1 MVMTRLAGA
10 IDGVIGVDTHR
21 DTLAAAA
28 TDPVGGLLAQTSV
41 RTDAAGYRQ
50 LFEFAQ
56 AQVPGRRCWAVEGA
70 GSYGAGLAAFLQAH
84 GERVVEAGQPK
95 RPPRRSGAKS
105 DALDAV
111 RAARE
116 ALTQDHPLTPRRR
129 GDREALRVLLA
140 ARQSAC
146 AAKVSA
152 INQLKALIV
161 GAPEELRAELRGLT
175 TRHQI
180 ARCARFRDRPAR
192 SLEHRMTD
200 RVLRSTAQRIQL
212 LAFEAAG
219 LRAELERLVAAVAPW
234 LLELPGVGPISAAQ
248 VLVSWSHAG
257 RLRSEAAFAALAGA
271 NPIPASSGQVIRHR
285 LNRSGD
291 RQLNRALHAVVVAR
305 LRDDPDT
312 RAYAAR
318 RTSEGKSSRDIRR
331 CLKRAVARQLFKLLE
346 RHDQPGVH
354 ALRA

>member
-1 MVMTRLAGA
+1 MSRLAGA
-10 IDGVIGVDTHR
+10 VEGVIGVNPHR

-28 TDPVGGLLAQTSV
+28 TDMVGGLVAQTSV
-41 RTDAAGYRQ
+41 SADAAGYRR
-50 LFEFAQ
+50 LFGFAQ

-84 GERVVEAGQPK
+84 GERVVEVGRPK
-95 RPPRRSGAKS
+95 RPPRRTGAKS

-116 ALTQDHPLTPRRR
+116 ALAHDHPLGPRRR
-129 GDREALRVLLA
+129 GEREALRVLLA
-140 ARQSAC
+140 TRHSAC
-146 AAKVSA
+146 IAKVSA

-161 GAPEELRAELRGLT
+161 GAPEELRAELRGLG
-175 TRHQI
+175 TRRQI
-180 ARCARFRDRPAR
+180 ARCARLRDRPAR
-192 SLEHRMTD
+192 SLEHRMTV
-200 RVLRSTAQRIQL
+200 RVLRSTAQRIRL
-212 LAFEAAG
+212 LAAEAAG
-219 LRAELERLVAAVAPW
+219 LGAELERLVAAVTPW

-271 NPIPASSGQVIRHR
+271 NPIPASSGQVTRHR

-291 RQLNRALHAVVVAR
+291 RQLNRALHTIVLAR
-305 LRDDPDT
+305 LRDDPQT
-312 RAYAAR
+312 RAYAVR
-318 RTSEGKSSRDIRR
+318 RRAEGKSGPDVRR

-346 RHDQPGVH
+346 RHD
-354 ALRA
+354 RAAVVVIRT